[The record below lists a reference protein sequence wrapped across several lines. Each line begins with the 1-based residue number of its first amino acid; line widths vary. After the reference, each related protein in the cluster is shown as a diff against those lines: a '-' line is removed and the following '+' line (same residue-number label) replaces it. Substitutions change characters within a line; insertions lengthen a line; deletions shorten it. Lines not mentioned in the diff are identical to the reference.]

1 MYAELSTEIWFVK
14 QMLNKWLYYQ
24 TIGIRNL
31 SSGMHRRFRRV
42 RSIAWHALRR
52 LSERKDELHSIC
64 NKEMEAPMN
73 EEFKEMLKAEGLD
86 TLENCTRDVVEHAFK
101 IIIAALKV
109 AKADYL
115 KAMVPMM
122 EIMQDYVLKLVD
134 KIDGEEG

>member
-1 MYAELSTEIWFVK
+1 MYIELNAEIYFIK
-14 QMLNKWLYYQ
+14 QLLDKWLYYQ
-24 TIGIRNL
+24 TIGIQNL

-42 RSIAWHALRR
+42 RSLAWHALKK
-52 LSERKDELHSIC
+52 LAERKDELHSIC

-86 TLENCTRDVVEHAFK
+86 TLENCSREVVEHAFK

-115 KAMVPMM
+115 KAMVPMI